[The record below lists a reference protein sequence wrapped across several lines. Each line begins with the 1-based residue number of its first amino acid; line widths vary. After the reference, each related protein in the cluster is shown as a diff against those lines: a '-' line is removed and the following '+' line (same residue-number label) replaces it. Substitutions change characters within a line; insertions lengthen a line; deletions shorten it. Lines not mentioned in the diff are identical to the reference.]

1 MKITFRPVCKIIILF
16 AVAVLFPAYAQ
27 AEEILGRVIFVPDG
41 DSLLIRSS
49 DKNCM
54 VRIHGIDCPE
64 LGQAYGKKARKFTKK
79 LTLNKTV
86 SVIPKDIDS
95 YNRIV
100 GDVMLPD
107 GRNLAC
113 VLVEAGLAW
122 WYRYYAPN
130 NRRLESLEKKARQK
144 RIGLWADKNPVPPRE
159 WRSRKK

>member
-1 MKITFRPVCKIIILF
+1 MRIARILLILTAF
-16 AVAVLFPAYAQ
+16 AALIPALAR
-27 AEEILGRVIFVPDG
+27 AEAIQGRVIYVRDG

-49 DKNCM
+49 GKNFM

-79 LTLNKTV
+79 LALNKTI
-86 SVIPKDIDS
+86 SVIPMDIDS
-95 YNRIV
+95 YNRVV

-107 GRNLAC
+107 GRNLAFA
-113 VLVEAGLAW
+113 LVEAGLAW

-144 RIGLWADKNPVPPRE
+144 RIGLWAGKNPVPPRD
-159 WRSRKK
+159 WRKQNK